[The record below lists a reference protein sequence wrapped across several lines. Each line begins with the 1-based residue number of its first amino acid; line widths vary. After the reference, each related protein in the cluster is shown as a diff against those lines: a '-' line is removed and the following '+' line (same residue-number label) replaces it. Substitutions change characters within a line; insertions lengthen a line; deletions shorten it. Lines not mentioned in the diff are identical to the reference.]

1 MKNSAP
7 GRLQA
12 VNGELYYSPNCSR
25 ALDIQEDPYL
35 HQDVNPFQPTRRR
48 ELDLP
53 TAPSSSNPAQL
64 SSGEKFKPLYPR
76 FQDISTPRLWTLAFG
91 WMAFVPLRYSDP
103 GFPFNRLKRIPHP
116 LSLGSEGD
124 LVYRMPDTFIHSWS
138 RLEAELFGAVTKLK
152 SKFTAPLVLPFLP
165 WAHGYQ
171 KSFRNWRSY
180 DRAVALSRD
189 WFSVWWGALSFL
201 IAYGESK
208 RDAFTLSS
216 HVPEWHTEL
225 ESEVEVAWIDGVFRS
240 SLSDFSYNAD
250 RIGCI
255 VDIVNPPR
263 DQPTVAWLVNH
274 GIPVWYRWGPAE
286 MTSADRSLAPPPEL
300 LTGRPEQP
308 LSPGVQTSTA
318 SSPTARLHEITSHDE
333 RPTGKL
339 ERPLPLGNQTSIS
352 SPPTTTRYESSKP
365 EPAWVA
371 HFKRHE
377 HLHARIMEK
386 ETATQRQSREDR
398 AANPPVSNVR
408 VYEWYPSERDPNV
421 YERVAAGVKNSRDTL
436 ALYSARQKV
445 FDAFCREWDCCEYFG
460 KGDEEIDLD
469 EWGPEDLDLPL
480 PESLR
485 QRITKAY
492 SAYVDDEDEEEVGA
506 VTEELPL
513 SPSLAVGQG
522 GGNPSRS
529 VFEPLNLAEQSM
541 AINTTLVEDEEG
553 MFTVSTSWMAACL
566 EDEVNKT
573 LGLHYGFVPPLPSV
587 SIAAD
592 DGPRVRRDF
601 YRLLGLC
608 DDEEQPEEYFASTH
622 YRSALQFI
630 HSHSNRQTPH
640 PGSWDLKDDVIHP
653 LKHRS
658 RLRCLR
664 IVSIP
669 HWTNVDI
676 VDEGLSDCV
685 PRYYYFEP
693 PETSKVWRLA
703 VLSGVDALF
712 VCRLAEEFNEDDVVF
727 ALAQKGIPFR
737 LFFPRHHIPAPL
749 YRTPSYNPLP
759 VRSLGH
765 KFTKAD
771 YESYINTRTL
781 VLAQPHMS
789 AALRRGGIIWR
800 LAVATLGLGD
810 VQKPPMGCGATVSIQ
825 FPNGMG
831 EYVDDSLTARELDL
845 ICGAYLCIDERTGHT
860 AMKSWWPLA
869 RAYERADCGDNYG
882 RWCSRREDWYLK
894 RLRNIENGVENSD
907 QPIAFQQWKT
917 AMRGV
922 GPIRKFH
929 LSIHSSSNAFIEGH
943 IQSPGR

>member
-1 MKNSAP
+1 
-7 GRLQA
+7 
-12 VNGELYYSPNCSR
+12 
-25 ALDIQEDPYL
+25 
-35 HQDVNPFQPTRRR
+35 
-48 ELDLP
+48 
-53 TAPSSSNPAQL
+53 
-64 SSGEKFKPLYPR
+64 
-76 FQDISTPRLWTLAFG
+76 
-91 WMAFVPLRYSDP
+91 MA
-103 GFPFNRLKRIPHP
+103 
-116 LSLGSEGD
+116 
-124 LVYRMPDTFIHSWS
+124 
-138 RLEAELFGAVTKLK
+138 
-152 SKFTAPLVLPFLP
+152 
-165 WAHGYQ
+165 
-171 KSFRNWRSY
+171 
-180 DRAVALSRD
+180 
-189 WFSVWWGALSFL
+189 
-201 IAYGESK
+201 
-208 RDAFTLSS
+208 
-216 HVPEWHTEL
+216 
-225 ESEVEVAWIDGVFRS
+225 
-240 SLSDFSYNAD
+240 
-250 RIGCI
+250 
-255 VDIVNPPR
+255 
-263 DQPTVAWLVNH
+263 
-274 GIPVWYRWGPAE
+274 
-286 MTSADRSLAPPPEL
+286 SADRSLAPPPEL

-318 SSPTARLHEITSHDE
+318 SSPTTRLHEITSHDE

-506 VTEELPL
+506 VTEEFPL

-553 MFTVSTSWMAACL
+553 MFTVSTSWLAACL

-669 HWTNVDI
+669 QWTNVDI

-685 PRYYYFEP
+685 PVTIISSPQRQARFGGWPCSVEWMRCSCVVWLRNSMKT
-693 PETSKVWRLA
+693 TSFCPRAKRDTL
-703 VLSGVDALF
+703 
-712 VCRLAEEFNEDDVVF
+712 
-727 ALAQKGIPFR
+727 PT
-737 LFFPRHHIPAPL
+737 FFPRHHIPAPL

-810 VQKPPMGCGATVSIQ
+810 VQKPPVGCGATVSIQ
-825 FPNGMG
+825 FQNGMG

-845 ICGAYLCIDERTGHT
+845 ICGVYLCIDERTGQT

-882 RWCSRREDWYLK
+882 RWCSRREDWYLR

-929 LSIHSSSNAFIEGH
+929 LSIHSSSNTFIEGH

>member
-1 MKNSAP
+1 
-7 GRLQA
+7 
-12 VNGELYYSPNCSR
+12 
-25 ALDIQEDPYL
+25 
-35 HQDVNPFQPTRRR
+35 
-48 ELDLP
+48 
-53 TAPSSSNPAQL
+53 
-64 SSGEKFKPLYPR
+64 
-76 FQDISTPRLWTLAFG
+76 
-91 WMAFVPLRYSDP
+91 MA
-103 GFPFNRLKRIPHP
+103 
-116 LSLGSEGD
+116 
-124 LVYRMPDTFIHSWS
+124 
-138 RLEAELFGAVTKLK
+138 
-152 SKFTAPLVLPFLP
+152 
-165 WAHGYQ
+165 
-171 KSFRNWRSY
+171 
-180 DRAVALSRD
+180 
-189 WFSVWWGALSFL
+189 
-201 IAYGESK
+201 
-208 RDAFTLSS
+208 
-216 HVPEWHTEL
+216 
-225 ESEVEVAWIDGVFRS
+225 
-240 SLSDFSYNAD
+240 
-250 RIGCI
+250 
-255 VDIVNPPR
+255 
-263 DQPTVAWLVNH
+263 
-274 GIPVWYRWGPAE
+274 
-286 MTSADRSLAPPPEL
+286 SADRSLAPPPEL

-318 SSPTARLHEITSHDE
+318 SSPTTRLHEITSHDE

-352 SPPTTTRYESSKP
+352 SPPTMTRYESSKP

-506 VTEELPL
+506 VTEEFPL

-553 MFTVSTSWMAACL
+553 MFTVSTSWLAACL

-669 HWTNVDI
+669 QWTNVDI

-685 PRYYYFEP
+685 PVTIISSPQRQARFGGWPCSVEWMRCSCVVWLRNSMKTTSFLPSRKKGYPSDFSSLVTTSP
-693 PETSKVWRLA
+693 PLFTARLPTTPCQSDHR
-703 VLSGVDALF
+703 VISS
-712 VCRLAEEFNEDDVVF
+712 
-727 ALAQKGIPFR
+727 QKP
-737 LFFPRHHIPAPL
+737 
-749 YRTPSYNPLP
+749 T
-759 VRSLGH
+759 
-765 KFTKAD
+765 TKAT
-771 YESYINTRTL
+771 SI
-781 VLAQPHMS
+781 
-789 AALRRGGIIWR
+789 
-800 LAVATLGLGD
+800 LGLW
-810 VQKPPMGCGATVSIQ
+810 
-825 FPNGMG
+825 
-831 EYVDDSLTARELDL
+831 
-845 ICGAYLCIDERTGHT
+845 
-860 AMKSWWPLA
+860 SWL
-869 RAYERADCGDNYG
+869 
-882 RWCSRREDWYLK
+882 S
-894 RLRNIENGVENSD
+894 
-907 QPIAFQQWKT
+907 PI
-917 AMRGV
+917 
-922 GPIRKFH
+922 
-929 LSIHSSSNAFIEGH
+929 
-943 IQSPGR
+943 